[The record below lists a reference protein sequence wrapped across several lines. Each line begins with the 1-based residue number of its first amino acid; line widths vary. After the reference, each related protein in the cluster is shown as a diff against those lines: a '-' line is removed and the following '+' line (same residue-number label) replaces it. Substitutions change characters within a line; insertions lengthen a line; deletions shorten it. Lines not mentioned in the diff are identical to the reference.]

1 MSDGFPFLNLGVMM
15 ECFHSV
21 GRSLVSRRERKM
33 VARGND
39 KVCEVLR
46 KNIEGKLSGPAAEC
60 FLSLEVMR

>member
-1 MSDGFPFLNLGVMM
+1 M

-21 GRSLVSRRERKM
+21 DIDRSNNNRSLVSRRERKM